1 MDSLQPPV
9 PPAIAAQQ
17 GAPPLQQFAQGAAGQ
32 AQQLPPSEQLMSQL
46 LTQIGDSLSKLAQI
60 TVQVKPELVPIL
72 KQAIQALAMF
82 EGKIK
87 TSPVGQG
94 GMQGGAPA
102 GGDQGTAG
110 AGAPDAGG
118 GAAMGMPQ

>member
-1 MDSLQPPV
+1 MPS
-9 PPAIAAQQ
+9 
-17 GAPPLQQFAQGAAGQ
+17 
-32 AQQLPPSEQLMSQL
+32 SEQLMSQYVD
-46 LTQIGDSLSKLAQI
+46 QIGDTMTKLAQV

-72 KQAIQALAMF
+72 KSAIQALAMF
-82 EGKIK
+82 AGKVK

-94 GMQGGAPA
+94 GMQGGAPM